1 MYLGLKEGGITLS
14 DAARFMNG
22 ELLFANGEEKAFG
35 VCTDSR
41 KVAKNDIFFA
51 LCGEKFD
58 GHVFARSSVESG
70 AVCAVVSKKTDE
82 DFPQILVSDT
92 KKALGDL
99 AANYYA
105 RFPSLTVGIT
115 GSVGK
120 TTTKEFIAA
129 VLSQKYN
136 TAKTAGNFNNEIG
149 LPLTL
154 LSFAPPQNALAL
166 EMGMSNRG
174 EISRLT
180 HIARPDIGIITNIGS
195 SHLENLGTRENIA
208 LAKLEIT
215 EGMKDGAYLILNG
228 DEPLLK
234 NLKDIKTKNIYAST
248 LDKNCDIFAYNIR
261 EERESIVFDCTA
273 RFKEREMKDIVIPT
287 IGKHNVYNALYA
299 IAVGLISEMDEESIR
314 RGLLCFT
321 QCAMR
326 GNITKK
332 NGITIIEDCYNA
344 SPESMRAS
352 IDTLSHVANG
362 ARRIAFLGDMR
373 ELGNDSAKMHFS
385 VGEYAAKSGVD
396 MIFTFGKSALDIAE
410 GAISAGFSH
419 ENIFSIENT
428 DDEENAAE
436 ALKNVFKPGDV
447 VLFKAS
453 RALKL
458 ERISKKI

>member
-1 MYLGLKEGGITLS
+1 MYLGLKESGITLS

-22 ELLFANGEEKAFG
+22 ELIFAIGEEKAFG

-41 KVAKNDIFFA
+41 KIAKNDIFFT
-51 LCGEKFD
+51 LCGENFD
-58 GHVFARSSVESG
+58 GHVFAKASVENG
-70 AVCAVVSKKTDE
+70 AVCAVVSKKINE
-82 DFPQILVSDT
+82 NIPQILVSDT
-92 KKALGDL
+92 KKALGEL

-105 RFPSLTVGIT
+105 GFSSLTVGIT

-166 EMGMSNRG
+166 EIGMSNRG

-180 HIARPDIGIITNIGS
+180 RIARPDIGVITNIGS

-215 EGMKDGAYLILNG
+215 EGMKDGSYLILNG

-234 NLKDIKTKNIYAST
+234 NLKNGKTKNIYAST
-248 LDKNCDIFAYNIR
+248 IDKNCDIFAYNIR

-273 RFKEREMKDIVIPT
+273 RYAECEMKDVVIPT
-287 IGKHNVYNALYA
+287 IGKHNVYNAMYA
-299 IAVGLISEMDEESIR
+299 IAVGLIAEMSEEDIR
-314 RGLLCFT
+314 RGLSLFT

-326 GNITKK
+326 GNITER

-352 IDTLSHVANG
+352 LDMLKHVANG
-362 ARRIAFLGDMR
+362 KRRIAFLGDMR
-373 ELGNDSAKMHFS
+373 ELGTDSAKMHFNI
-385 VGEYAAKSGVD
+385 GEYAAKSGAD
-396 MIFTFGKSALDIAE
+396 IIFTFGKSASDIAK
-410 GAISAGFSH
+410 GAISVGYPR
-419 ENIFSIENT
+419 ENIFSIEDT
-428 DDEENAAE
+428 DDEEKAFE
-436 ALKNVFKPGDV
+436 MLKNVLKQGDV
-447 VLFKAS
+447 ILFKAS

-458 ERISKKI
+458 ERISKKF